1 VKNLFAKTP
10 IFGQFTTPLHR
21 ADYSDDDGSSDLP
34 RFTVGQRLVFR
45 PGDDRAAEMLRSPP
59 ARDLVAGA
67 FTLALADLDDDGKPE
82 LIVQRVTLPGI
93 SAARSTMVLKK
104 RHDRYVKLLDCKLGE
119 TLALTNE
126 KVGRF
131 RAIAELDDSGSIRY
145 ESDDE
150 DTGSGRQVVRAIRK
164 PVKHVQ

>member
-1 VKNLFAKTP
+1 MKSLFAKSP
-10 IFGQFTTPLHR
+10 ILEQFTTAFRP
-21 ADYSDDDGSSDLP
+21 AGDSDYDGSSELP
-34 RFTVGQRLVFR
+34 RFTAGQRVVFR
-45 PGDDRAAEMLRSPP
+45 PGDDRAAEMLRSTP

-93 SAARSTMVLKK
+93 GAARSTMVLKK
-104 RHDRYVKLLDCKLGE
+104 RKDRYVKLLDCKLGE

-145 ESDDE
+145 ESDE
-150 DTGSGRQVVRAIRK
+150 DDTPSGRQVVHAIRK
-164 PVKHVQ
+164 PAKQVQ